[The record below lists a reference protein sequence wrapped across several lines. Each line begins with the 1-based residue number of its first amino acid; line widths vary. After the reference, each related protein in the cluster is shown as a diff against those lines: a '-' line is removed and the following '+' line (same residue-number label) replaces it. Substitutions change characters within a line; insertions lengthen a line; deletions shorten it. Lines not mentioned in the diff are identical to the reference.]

1 MGHTKVQLFSQIS
14 KFFEQFFLKNANTSA
29 QANRLTGSY
38 KTSPARVYTN
48 FITCARMC
56 EFLKQGGNL

>member
-1 MGHTKVQLFSQIS
+1 MRIQRYN
-14 KFFEQFFLKNANTSA
+14 FFLKFPNFLSSFFFNHANTSA

-38 KTSPARVYTN
+38 KTSPDRAYTN